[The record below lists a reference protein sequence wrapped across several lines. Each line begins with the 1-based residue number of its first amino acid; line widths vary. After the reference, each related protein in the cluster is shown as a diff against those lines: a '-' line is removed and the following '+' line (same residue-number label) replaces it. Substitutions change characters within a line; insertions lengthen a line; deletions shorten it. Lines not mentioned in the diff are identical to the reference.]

1 MKKSFAFG
9 MLLASSLLVAC
20 GGGASTTSSTTVSSS
35 TPAATT
41 SESKSSSAEATSSKE
56 EATVAYEI
64 TASYDEL
71 YDMFAAFEFY
81 GLLYNDG
88 TGVLYSAMIQNNT
101 AQEEAK
107 RNVPQ
112 VGEPTSFKYK
122 VTNDDDIETLEAAI
136 DGKKFT
142 GYKNKDGDFV
152 LQSYSF
158 PFAGGYSRSVDLI
171 VSENIEFGS
180 EEKWEKAVTEEYK
193 DRTITVTVKDA
204 FKGPVTYADGDKEGE
219 RFIID
224 FGSYGAFP
232 AEAKFELNSDFTLK
246 ASYGVGG
253 SNGGASFEGTWTVN
267 ENQIHIL
274 TIGETVLT
282 GEKDGEHEKFVWNF
296 SHQAKDAE
304 GNPTGDPINLT
315 ATLAWFDVNATE

>member
-20 GGGASTTSSTTVSSS
+20 GGGTSTTSSNTASSS

-56 EATVAYEI
+56 AVTVSYEI

-81 GLLYNDG
+81 GLLYSDG
-88 TGVLYSAMIQNNT
+88 TGVLYSAMIQNST
-101 AQEEAK
+101 AGEAK

-180 EEKWEKAVTEEYK
+180 EEKWEKAVKEEYK

-204 FKGPVTYADGDKEGE
+204 YKGPVLYADGDKKGE
-219 RFIID
+219 PFVIN
-224 FGSYGAFP
+224 FGASGSFN

-253 SNGGASFEGTWTVN
+253 YGGASFEGTWTVN

-274 TIGETVLT
+274 TIGETELV

-315 ATLAWFDVNATE
+315 ATLAWFDINAAK